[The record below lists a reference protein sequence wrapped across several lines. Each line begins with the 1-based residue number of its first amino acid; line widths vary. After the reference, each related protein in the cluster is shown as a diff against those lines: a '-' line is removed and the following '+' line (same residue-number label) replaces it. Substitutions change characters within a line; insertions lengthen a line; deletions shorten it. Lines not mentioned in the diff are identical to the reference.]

1 MIVENM
7 INFLILLRN
16 LRFAG
21 SWLIAL
27 MCLALLIPTACMA
40 APSKEEP
47 AKQFELLAQN
57 FGAELLDSPV
67 EPTGIGKHATQC
79 PKTATIASKLVLTGQ
94 LPPGEAGFLQF
105 ASTSPWL
112 VRCHSLFLP
121 RPPPHS

>member
-1 MIVENM
+1 
-7 INFLILLRN
+7 LILLRN